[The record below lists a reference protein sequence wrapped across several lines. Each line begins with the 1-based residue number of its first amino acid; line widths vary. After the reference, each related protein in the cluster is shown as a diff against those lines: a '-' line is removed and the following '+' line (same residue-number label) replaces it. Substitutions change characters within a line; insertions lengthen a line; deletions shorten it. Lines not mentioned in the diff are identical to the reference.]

1 MASISQKSPFQ
12 WIWKAFLEGKYQ
24 LCFSTDILNEYAEI
38 IERYFSAEDA
48 ENSLNQIMLCNNI
61 VQIVLFF
68 ALTLIVKVWKR
79 LF

>member
-12 WIWKAFLEGKYQ
+12 WLWKAFLARKYQ

-48 ENSLNQIMLCNNI
+48 ENSLKKIML
-61 VQIVLFF
+61 
-68 ALTLIVKVWKR
+68 
-79 LF
+79 